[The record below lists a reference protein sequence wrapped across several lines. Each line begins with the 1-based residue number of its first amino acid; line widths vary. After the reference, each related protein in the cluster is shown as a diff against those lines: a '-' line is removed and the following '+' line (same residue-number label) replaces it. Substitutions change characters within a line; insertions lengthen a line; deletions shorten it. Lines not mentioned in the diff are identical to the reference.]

1 MSSIDPTPA
10 PTGVDACAVDSAG
23 SMVPLGIFLGLL
35 GSVAINTGN
44 NVQCLGMQK
53 LQEKAEKEYQE
64 KLAASSSPEE
74 AAQISIREIP
84 PAESRIWVIGT
95 TIFLSG
101 SFLNFGS
108 YAFAA
113 SNLLAPLESIQFV
126 TNILFAKFMIGTTI
140 SQKKY
145 IGTALIIIGTV
156 FTCVFADQRVMTL
169 GVQELM
175 EKYENPGYIAYI
187 IILLIF
193 GVSIQICHL
202 HYQKCVDEGRP
213 LPNSESILPFTY
225 AMSSALF
232 GTQSVVQAKCLAEL
246 LESHALCR
254 DKDAGFFGT
263 QSDDENCEDYIP
275 IFSHWF
281 LYATLL
287 VWAAFVVVWL
297 YRMNEALSKYDPLFI
312 IPLLQSNF
320 IFFAVLSG
328 GIYFEEFNCFEIIQW
343 VGFTVGIV
351 VNFMGLYQMRP
362 ETDSIVPIEGG
373 AAEEGSLSPSPDG
386 SPVTSQV
393 EREKRKSSVSKL
405 VREGHIPTP
414 TKVLMQVQPLSGAY
428 NSPYL
433 QQRQIEV
440 STPTSTSPGT
450 CEVATD
456 IHPFSELEAEDISI
470 SRSEDGSQAERN
482 SLGDEVATNASSIY
496 DEGLET

>member
-1 MSSIDPTPA
+1 MTSPVPTPG
-10 PTGVDACAVDSAG
+10 PTEVDACAVDSAG

-44 NVQCLGMQK
+44 NVQCLGMQILHEKANKEYREK
-53 LQEKAEKEYQE
+53 LQ
-64 KLAASSSPEE
+64 AASSPEE
-74 AAQISIREIP
+74 ASQISIREIP
-84 PAESRIWVIGT
+84 PAHSRIWILGT
-95 TIFLSG
+95 AIFLSG

-126 TNILFAKFMIGTTI
+126 TNILFAKFMIGTKI
-140 SQKKY
+140 SRKKY

-175 EKYENPGYIAYI
+175 KKYENPGYIIYI

-193 GVSIQICHL
+193 GVIIQLCHL
-202 HYQKCVDEGRP
+202 HYQKRVDEGRP

-225 AMSSALF
+225 AIFSALF

-246 LESHALCR
+246 LESHALC
-254 DKDAGFFGT
+254 DG
-263 QSDDENCEDYIP
+263 SDNDDCEDYVP
-275 IFSHWF
+275 VFAHWF
-281 LYATLL
+281 TYATIL

-328 GIYFEEFNCFEIIQW
+328 GIYFEEFKCFGIIQW

-362 ETDSIVPIEGG
+362 ESGSVSPIDT
-373 AAEEGSLSPSPDG
+373 EGSPAEDSSPSPEG
-386 SPVTSQV
+386 SPLTPQIDK
-393 EREKRKSSVSKL
+393 EKRKASVLPS
-405 VREGHIPTP
+405 PTE
-414 TKVLMQVQPLSGAY
+414 VLMQVQPLSGAY
-428 NSPYL
+428 SPYMR
-433 QQRQIEV
+433 QRSV
-440 STPTSTSPGT
+440 DVTPTSSPPRTG
-450 CEVATD
+450 EIATQ

-470 SRSEDGSQAERN
+470 GRSEEGSQADGN
-482 SLGDEVATNASSIY
+482 SINDEVANTPSSVY
-496 DEGLET
+496 DQGLEN